1 MEQRFNL
8 NQILDSLPLN
18 ELVRLSA
25 GFELVTLE
33 ANQPL
38 FRNGDAVDDVVFP
51 LTAVVSL
58 LYLQE
63 DGKNVE
69 IGLVGR
75 EGLVGL
81 PALLGPNNAIYSA
94 EVLVPGQAIR
104 VRASALKMQCETSE
118 MLCQQV
124 KLQSWAHLMQMS
136 RLSACNLCHHIPERV
151 CRWLLML
158 QDRTRQE
165 EFHITQERIA
175 ERLGIRRAG
184 VTVQFSKLEQL
195 GAIHVRRARIAIL
208 DRSKLEEIACRC
220 YQGLAE
226 KPKLVAARQHAAKA
240 GVGSLNQ
247 WWPQQIERNG
257 EQRSRLSAWPQPGHH
272 YD

>member
-1 MEQRFNL
+1 MKQRFNL
-8 NQILDSLPLN
+8 NQILDALPLD

-25 GFELVTLE
+25 GFELVPRA

-38 FRNGDAVDDVVFP
+38 FRHGDAVDYVVFP

-81 PALLGPNNAIYSA
+81 PALLGPNKAIYSA
-94 EVLVPGQAIR
+94 EVLVPGQAIKA
-104 VRASALKMQCETSE
+104 RASALKMQCETSE
-118 MLCQQV
+118 ALCQQV
-124 KLQSWAHLMQMS
+124 MLQSWAHLLQFS

-158 QDRTRQE
+158 QDRTRQD
-165 EFHITQERIA
+165 EFHLTQERIA

-184 VTVQFSKLEQL
+184 VTVQFNRLEQL
-195 GAIHVRRARIAIL
+195 GAIQARRAWVKIL
-208 DRSKLEEIACRC
+208 DRSRLEVIACRC

-226 KPKLVAARQHAAKA
+226 KPQSVAVRPPVAENGAGSAK
-240 GVGSLNQ
+240 Q
-247 WWPQQIERNG
+247 WWPQQAERT
-257 EQRSRLSAWPQPGHH
+257 SDQPPLH
-272 YD
+272 YA